1 MYFCSQKNGG
11 WGISAL
17 FSPRHN
23 SQVINNTKIHTM
35 EIISKRVLTMSES
48 ETLAMTAK
56 ARELKAQ
63 GKDVISL
70 SIGEPDFNTPEVIKE
85 AAKKAIDDNFTHY
98 PPVPGYADTREA
110 ISRKFK
116 RDNNLDYAPE
126 QIVVSTGGKQALY
139 QVVQVLVNPGDE
151 VIIPTP
157 FWVSYKEFVH
167 LAEGVVVPLKTK
179 IENKF
184 KMTPEQL
191 EAAITPKTKLII
203 FSSPSNPTGMLY
215 SKEELKGLAQVI
227 ARHENVY
234 VVCDEIYEHINYV
247 GKHESIAQ
255 FPEIFNRVVTVNG
268 LAKGFAMTGWRV
280 GYIGAPLAI
289 AKACN
294 KLQGQVTSATCSI
307 ALKAC
312 VCAMQM
318 DPTTSKD
325 IINMRETFRKR
336 RDMVYQLLCE
346 IPGVKVVM
354 PEGAFYFFPDV
365 SSYYGKS
372 FNGKKIENSTDMA
385 FYLLNEANVATV
397 MGSAF
402 GDDTCIRLSYA
413 TSEDLLREALRRIK
427 EALTNLK

>member
-1 MYFCSQKNGG
+1 
-11 WGISAL
+11 
-17 FSPRHN
+17 
-23 SQVINNTKIHTM
+23 
-35 EIISKRVLTMSES
+35 MSES

-184 KMTPEQL
+184 KMTPDQL

-255 FPEIFNRVVTVNG
+255 FPEIYDRVVTVNG

-346 IPGVKVVM
+346 IPGVKVAM

-427 EALTNLK
+427 EALANLK

>member
-1 MYFCSQKNGG
+1 M
-11 WGISAL
+11 A
-17 FSPRHN
+17 
-23 SQVINNTKIHTM
+23 
-35 EIISKRVLTMSES
+35 ES

-70 SIGEPDFNTPEVIKE
+70 SIGEPDFNTPDAVKE

-98 PPVPGYADTREA
+98 PPVPGYQDLREA
-110 ISRKFK
+110 ISEKFR
-116 RDNNLDYAPE
+116 RDNGLDYKPE
-126 QIVVSTGGKQALY
+126 QIVVSTGGKQAIY

-157 FWVSYKEFVH
+157 FWVSYKEIVRV
-167 LAEGVVVPLKTK
+167 AGGVPVYVKTK
-179 IENKF
+179 LENDF

-191 EAAITPKTKLII
+191 EEAITPKTKLIM

-215 SKEELKGLAQVI
+215 SKEELRGIAQVV
-227 ARHENVY
+227 ARHENLFVMS
-234 VVCDEIYEHINYV
+234 DEIYEHINFV
-247 GKHESIAQ
+247 GRHESIAQ
-255 FPEIFNRVVTVNG
+255 FPEVKDRVITVNG
-268 LAKGFAMTGWRV
+268 VAKGFAMTGWRI
-280 GYIGAPLAI
+280 GFIGAPTVI

-307 ALKAC
+307 AQKAT
-312 VCAMQM
+312 VCAMLM
-318 DPTTSKD
+318 DPATSDD
-325 IINMRETFRKR
+325 IINMRRIFLER
-336 RDMVYQLLCE
+336 RDMVYKLLCD
-346 IPGVKVVM
+346 IPGLKVRL
-354 PEGAFYFFPDV
+354 PQGAFYFFPDI

-402 GDDTCIRLSYA
+402 GDDSCIRLSYA

-427 EALTNLK
+427 EALAKLV

>member
-1 MYFCSQKNGG
+1 
-11 WGISAL
+11 
-17 FSPRHN
+17 
-23 SQVINNTKIHTM
+23 
-35 EIISKRVLTMSES
+35 MSES

-167 LAEGVVVPLKTK
+167 LAEGVVVPLKTT

-215 SKEELKGLAQVI
+215 SKEELRGLAQVI

-247 GKHESIAQ
+247 GRHESIAQ
-255 FPEIFNRVVTVNG
+255 FPEIFDRVVTVNG

-312 VCAMQM
+312 VCAMEM
-318 DPTTSKD
+318 DPATSQD
-325 IINMRETFRKR
+325 IINMRETFRRR
-336 RDMVYQLLCE
+336 RDMVYQLLTE
-346 IPGVKVVM
+346 IPGVKVAM

-427 EALTNLK
+427 EALANLK